1 MILAWHKVYYL
12 RNIIAVQENDVCSD
26 KDPGLDKTHAHA
38 SAIAFAVTGTTIEL
52 RSNQEAKCNAAI

>member
-1 MILAWHKVYYL
+1 M